1 MNKLAEKVKSLFT
14 EDLVKLVIGFE
25 KGSHGVRPFFC
36 RNIEEAD
43 KLVWDDFCTNNIAVY
58 LTKTE
63 LFGTDKTALF
73 ANLPALRT
81 ILQHSVR
88 KSIEAGAM
96 DYSHIECSGRS
107 YSVRQL

>member
-58 LTKTE
+58 SVQIKQPCLLISLHCV
-63 LFGTDKTALF
+63 LFC
-73 ANLPALRT
+73 N
-81 ILQHSVR
+81 
-88 KSIEAGAM
+88 
-96 DYSHIECSGRS
+96 
-107 YSVRQL
+107 

>member
-63 LFGTDKTALF
+63 LSVQIKQPCLLISLHCVLF
-73 ANLPALRT
+73 CN
-81 ILQHSVR
+81 
-88 KSIEAGAM
+88 
-96 DYSHIECSGRS
+96 
-107 YSVRQL
+107 